1 MRNYHNSIPRFG
13 KFASLLNEK
22 VRPEVATLNDWHFI
36 NFFKSCLIHSGFV
49 SIVRYNYD
57 GILYLKLYYFTNKA
71 KDNKRE
77 IEKFVSSYYLHEKDQ
92 LKYEKC
98 NIIRIPLKIQ
108 IDEEL
113 IQNQRDISSLESLLH
128 LQLTEESWVGVDFTG
143 TSGGLTIGVNHDNS
157 IHLHRKKFFDK
168 GYMHTSFEIEMN
180 KSLDINAIS
189 KPTIW
194 TKITRKYDGLNINI
208 CPDKIVL
215 SWNSVPID
223 FQVSHTIQLKW
234 NGIQIRLTV
243 MEYYGQRS
251 NTIRA
256 VVECFNEIYNFGVG
270 RSSVGAGSMG
280 KIPNIVFGNNKLKFQ
295 FGKNCISILDIIIDQ
310 STELIEKKNES
321 NFQIEL

>member
-22 VRPEVATLNDWHFI
+22 VRPEIATLNDWHFN

-49 SIVRYNYD
+49 SIIRYNYD

-77 IEKFVSSYYLHEKDQ
+77 IEQFVSSYYLHEKDQ
-92 LKYEKC
+92 LKYKKC

-113 IQNQRDISSLESLLH
+113 IQKQRDISSLESLLH

-143 TSGGLTIGVNHDNS
+143 TSGGLTIGVNHDYS
-157 IHLHRKKFFDK
+157 IHLHRKNLFDQ
-168 GYMHTSFEIEMN
+168 GYVDTNYEIEMN
-180 KSLDINAIS
+180 KLLDIKDIS
-189 KPTIW
+189 IPTIW
-194 TKITRKYDGLNINI
+194 TRVTRKYDGLNINI
-208 CPDKIVL
+208 SPDKIIL

-223 FQVSHTIQLKW
+223 VQVSHTIKLKW

-251 NTIRA
+251 HTIRA
-256 VVECFNEIYNFGVG
+256 VVECFNKTYNFGIG
-270 RSSVGAGSMG
+270 RSSVGAGSIG
-280 KIPNIVFGNNKLKFQ
+280 EKPNIVFGNNILKFQ
-295 FGKNCISILDIIIDQ
+295 FGKNCVSISDVIIDQ
-310 STELIEKKNES
+310 SLKLFKNKIES